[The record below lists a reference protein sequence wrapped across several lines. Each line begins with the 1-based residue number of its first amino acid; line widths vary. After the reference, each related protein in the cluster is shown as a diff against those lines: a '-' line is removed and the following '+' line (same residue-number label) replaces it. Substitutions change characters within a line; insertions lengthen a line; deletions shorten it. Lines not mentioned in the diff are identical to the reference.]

1 MPTGADVHRF
11 DAWHRPAPDEA
22 YGRVTGPERF
32 APVVE
37 AARALI
43 AHFEEEGASVER
55 GVDPPG
61 ELARTQPN
69 IVDVI
74 RVTTAMKCLTF
85 VITGF
90 PGVVLDV
97 DGVQSGY
104 PFCGCDHCDETA
116 LATVESLE
124 RAALA

>member
-1 MPTGADVHRF
+1 MPAGADIHRF
-11 DAWHRPAPDEA
+11 DPADCPAPDEA
-22 YGRVTGPERF
+22 YGRVTDPERF
-32 APVVE
+32 APVVA

-55 GVDPPG
+55 GVEPPG
-61 ELARTQPN
+61 ELAQTQSN

-74 RVTTAMKCLTF
+74 RVTTTSKRLTF
-85 VITGF
+85 VITAF
-90 PGVVLDV
+90 PGVILDV

-124 RAALA
+124 RAVFT